1 MKNPEQCVTTAGDE
15 TLAQYRSSVIHPV
28 LNGFVN
34 GKSLTA
40 IMAAKT

>member
-1 MKNPEQCVTTAGDE
+1 MKNPEQCVTTAGAE
-15 TLAQYRSSVIHPV
+15 TAQYRSSVIHPV

-40 IMAAKT
+40 IMAAKI